1 MIARLFNWLC
11 GWIFGKHHLPGTVE
25 RDEASKYILR
35 QYRMYQDSPYTAFYV
50 DLLYYCENCK
60 EVVYRVYDPHVVII
74 ANLYSTSLACNC
86 PVCGD
91 HLEPTMYRDIIGF
104 ETRENKLRRLANG
117 LWVKY

>member
-1 MIARLFNWLC
+1 
-11 GWIFGKHHLPGTVE
+11 
-25 RDEASKYILR
+25 
-35 QYRMYQDSPYTAFYV
+35 MYQDNPYTAFYV

-60 EVVYRVYDPHVVII
+60 EVVYKVYEPNAVVK
-74 ANLYSTSLACNC
+74 ANFYSISVACNC
-86 PVCGD
+86 PVCCD